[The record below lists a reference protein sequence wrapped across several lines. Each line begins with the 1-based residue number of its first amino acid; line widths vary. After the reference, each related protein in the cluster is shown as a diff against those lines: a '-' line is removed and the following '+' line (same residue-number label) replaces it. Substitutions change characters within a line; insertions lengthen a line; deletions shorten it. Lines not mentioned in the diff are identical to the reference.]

1 MSGPPKRPRLDD
13 PAPSTEEQLAELLD
27 RLRREQSSASSA
39 SPALN
44 SRQTPR
50 ATTEPIPTPTIQTPA
65 HGHTSSANTTST
77 GAGRSAAPATEI
89 SSAADTPT
97 NNLGTEGIT
106 AALAATLQTLTA
118 GQSAGGA
125 WQPNRGRGRGGRRF
139 IQPARNSER
148 GMLTIFVCVQH
159 DIIYCQQCNH
169 YEPVERYWE
178 RHPE

>member
-1 MSGPPKRPRLDD
+1 MSGPPKRRRLDD

-50 ATTEPIPTPTIQTPA
+50 ATTETIPTPTIQTPA

-89 SSAADTPT
+89 SSAAATPT

-125 WQPNRGRGRGGRRF
+125 WQPNRGRGRGTPFPSTSSKLRKRNADHLRMCSTRYNLLPTM
-139 IQPARNSER
+139 QPLRASRKILGETS
-148 GMLTIFVCVQH
+148 
-159 DIIYCQQCNH
+159 
-169 YEPVERYWE
+169 
-178 RHPE
+178 